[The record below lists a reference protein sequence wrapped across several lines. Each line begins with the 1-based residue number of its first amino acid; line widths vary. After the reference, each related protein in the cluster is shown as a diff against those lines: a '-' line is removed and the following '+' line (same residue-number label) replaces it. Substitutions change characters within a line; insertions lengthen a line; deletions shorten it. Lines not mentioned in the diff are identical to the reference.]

1 MVYNPKY
8 QAATDK
14 GQAGTCFHC
23 GDLCDTETVVFHEKS
38 FCCHGCKSV
47 FELLQSCNLDG
58 YYKYAENPGIKQ
70 LKAPEQGAYAYLDDA
85 DIIQKV
91 VSFSNENIVKVK
103 FTLPAMHCASCIWLL
118 ENFRKLVPGVIE
130 SRVNFIKRDVYFTYD
145 PSLLTLRHLVEQLSA
160 IGYPPE
166 LKLDNV
172 SEKKSSTTNKRLI
185 YQIGVAGFC
194 FGNIMLL
201 SFPDYIAGSGGVAF
215 EYRSFFGYICFVLA
229 LPVLLFS
236 ASDYL
241 RSGWR
246 AVVTREINMDVPISL
261 GILALFF
268 RSSFE
273 IFFEGGGGY
282 MDSLAA
288 LLFFLLI
295 GKWIQ
300 HKTYDSLSFER
311 DYKSYFPISVQ
322 VIDGDDER
330 PVGIE
335 KLKIGD
341 RFRVRSGELVP
352 ADAILIEGNASIDYS
367 FVSGESEQVSAEEGA
382 KIYAGGRQMG
392 ASLVLEVLK
401 PVDQSYLT
409 SLWNSGTTDKAEHK
423 LELLADRVGKR
434 FTYAVVFI
442 SVTTGIFWLIRDP
455 SVVLNAV
462 SAVLIVACPCAL
474 ALSFPFAFGNAVRL
488 LGRRGLYLK
497 NGQALAKM
505 AEVTTIVFDK
515 TGTLT
520 RKGEAEVSYSGDELC
535 DREIRIFAGMAAQ
548 SGHPLSR
555 YISRYFD
562 RGSCDVAFD
571 AFREIPGAGLEAEH
585 GGNVFRLGSANF
597 VGADE
602 EMKNE
607 LFSRVFISIDNRVAG
622 YFTIDKTYHKGLE
635 NLISDLKQDFD
646 LYLVSGDGDGERKRM
661 EKIFGQTDGLHF
673 NQSPHD
679 KKAFIANLR
688 RSGEVTAMIGDGLN
702 DSGALL
708 ESDFGVSVADDV
720 FRFAPASDAILS
732 SDSFKHFTNF
742 FKYSKSTLN
751 VVKASFVLSFLYN
764 GIGIMFAVQGIL
776 TPVIAAILMPLSS
789 VTVVLFVTFG
799 TNIFYRKYFPTG
811 SKHDKSQLFR

>member
-1 MVYNPKY
+1 MASTPKY
-8 QAATDK
+8 QAAAHTHR
-14 GQAGTCFHC
+14 AGTCYHC
-23 GDLCDTETVVFHEKS
+23 GDLCDVETVVFDDKA

-58 YYKYAENPGIKQ
+58 YYKYADNPGIKQ
-70 LKAPEQGAYAYLDDA
+70 LKAPAQGEYAYLEDA
-85 DIIQKV
+85 DIIQKII
-91 VSFSNENIVKVK
+91 SFSNDSIVKVK
-103 FTLPAMHCASCIWLL
+103 FNLPAMHCASCIWLL

-145 PSLLTLRHLVEQLSA
+145 PSLLTLRHLVEQLAA

-172 SEKKSSTTNKRLI
+172 SKKNTTSTNKRLI
-185 YQIGVAGFC
+185 YQIGIAGFC

-201 SFPDYIAGSGGVAF
+201 SFPDYIAGADGVAF
-215 EYRSFFGYICFVLA
+215 KYRSFFGYVSFLLA
-229 LPVLLFS
+229 LPVLLYS

-246 AVVTREINMDVPISL
+246 AVTTREINMDVPISL

-311 DYKSYFPISVQ
+311 DYKSYFPIAVQ
-322 VIDGDDER
+322 VLDGDNER
-330 PVGIE
+330 PTGIE
-335 KLKIGD
+335 NLKTGD

-352 ADAILIEGNASIDYS
+352 ADAILIEGIASLDYS
-367 FVSGESEQVSAEEGA
+367 FVSGESDQVSAAEGS

-409 SLWNSGTTDKAEHK
+409 SLWNSGTADKAEHK

-442 SVTTGIFWLIRDP
+442 AIATGVFWLVRDP
-455 SVVLNAV
+455 SIILNAV

-488 LGRRGLYLK
+488 MGRQGLYLK

-505 AEVTTIVFDK
+505 AEVDTIVFDK

-520 RKGEAEVSYSGDELC
+520 RKGEADVTYSGEELSQW
-535 DREIRIFAGMAAQ
+535 ETEIFAAMVAQ

-555 YISRYFD
+555 YISRHLAQA
-562 RGSCDVAFD
+562 SADVAFD
-571 AFREIPGAGLEAEH
+571 AFQEIPGAGLEAELA
-585 GGNVFRLGSANF
+585 GMVYKLGSASF
-597 VGADE
+597 TGADDE
-602 EMKNE
+602 SKNE
-607 LFSRVFISIDNRVAG
+607 LFSRVFISIDHEVCG
-622 YFTIDKTYHKGLE
+622 SFKVDKTYHQGLE
-635 NLISDLKQDFD
+635 SLIANVKQDFN

-661 EKIFGQTDGLHF
+661 EQIFNQKEGLYF

-679 KKAFIANLR
+679 KKEFIAGLR
-688 RSGEVTAMIGDGLN
+688 KTGQITAMIGDGLN

-732 SDSFKHFTNF
+732 SYSFNHFNDF
-742 FKYSKSTLN
+742 FKFSKSTLN
-751 VVKASFVLSFLYN
+751 VVKASFVFSFLYN
-764 GIGIMFAVQGIL
+764 GIGILFAVQGIL
-776 TPVIAAILMPLSS
+776 TPVVAAILMPLSS

-799 TNIFYRKYFPTG
+799 TNIFYRKYF
-811 SKHDKSQLFR
+811 SSAKKHDKSQFFR